1 MKIKTLGFIGLFI
14 ISFHINADQNIEI
27 VGGSGMGLPS
37 IAVVNFESDI
47 SSDNNMTDIIAS
59 DLTITGE
66 FKVKKYSSLD
76 NVESSVQYIL
86 TGAIT
91 NGNQLSFRLTNNIGT
106 ESGNKN
112 LANQTYSFNPDGNIR
127 KVAHTSSNAI
137 YKQLTNVPG
146 IFTSKIAYILHSGNS
161 YSIVIS
167 DYDGYNQ
174 KILLT
179 AKSPIISLAWD
190 NAGQQISYA
199 TLELGKPVVYVQ
211 DLYKTNRYIVS
222 NYSGSNSSPTFTSDA
237 SQLAVTLTKDYGSH
251 VYLVNN
257 KPFKSNNPAT
267 SLIHF
272 GSIDTEASIGKNGSI
287 VFTSNHDGGPQIFMT
302 DLKGSTPVRMTL
314 NLGNYNTTPH
324 LSHDLSKMIFINRN
338 YGTLKTYVM
347 NLATK
352 AAYPVSMNSSLD
364 IGPSFAPNDKL
375 ILFSSNSSMYI
386 VNVNGTTQTK
396 LNKVSGDIID
406 SSWSNSY

>member
-1 MKIKTLGFIGLFI
+1 MKIKILGFIGLLI
-14 ISFHINADQNIEI
+14 ISFEANADQNIDI

-37 IAVVNFESDI
+37 IAIVKFESDTFG
-47 SSDNNMTDIIAS
+47 DNSITDIIAS

-66 FKVKKYSSLD
+66 FNVKKYSSLD
-76 NVESSVQYIL
+76 RIESSVQYII
-86 TGAIT
+86 TGEIN
-91 NGNQLSFRLTNNIGT
+91 NGNQLSFKLTNNIAT
-106 ESGNKN
+106 ESGIKT
-112 LANQTYSFNPDGNIR
+112 LSNQIFSFNPDGNIR

-137 YKQLTNVPG
+137 YKQLTNIAGV
-146 IFTSKIAYILHSGNS
+146 FASKIAYILHSGKS

-174 KILLT
+174 KTLLT
-179 AKSPIISLAWD
+179 TKSPIISLAWD
-190 NAGQQISYA
+190 NTGQQISYA

-222 NYSGSNSSPTFTSDA
+222 NYSGSNSSPAFTSNA

-257 KPFKSNNPAT
+257 KPFKSNSPTA
-267 SLIHF
+267 SLINF

-302 DLKGSTPVRMTL
+302 DLKGSKPVRMTL

-324 LSHDLSKMIFINRN
+324 LSHDLSKMVFINRN

-352 AAYPVSMNSSLD
+352 TAYPVSMNSSLD
-364 IGPSFAPNDKL
+364 INPSFAPNDKL

-396 LNKVSGDIID
+396 LNKISGDIID

>member
-1 MKIKTLGFIGLFI
+1 MRIKIFGLIALVI
-14 ISFHINADQNIEI
+14 IVFNTYADQNIEI
-27 VGGSGMGLPS
+27 VGGSSLGLPS
-37 IAVVNFESDI
+37 VAIVNFDGGTI
-47 SSDNNMTDIIAS
+47 ADTNITDVIAS

-66 FKVKKYSSLD
+66 FNVKKYNSLD
-76 NVESSVQYIL
+76 SVESSVQYIIS
-86 TGAIT
+86 GGI
-91 NGNQLSFRLTNNIGT
+91 NGNLLSFKL
-106 ESGNKN
+106 NKN
-112 LANQTYSFNPDGNIR
+112 ISIESSNSPLIAQTFSFNPSGNIR
-127 KVAHTSSNAI
+127 KAGHTASNAI

-146 IFTSKIAYILHSGNS
+146 VFTSKIAYILHSGKD

-174 KILLT
+174 TTLLN

-222 NYSGSNSSPTFTSDA
+222 NYSGSNSSPSFTPDT

-257 KPFKSNNPAT
+257 RPFKNSTPAA
-267 SLIHF
+267 SLINF

-302 DLKGSTPVRMTL
+302 DLKGSAPVRMTL

-324 LSHDLSKMIFINRN
+324 LSHDLSKMVFINRN

-352 AAYPVSMNSSLD
+352 SAYPVSMNSSLD

-396 LNKVSGDIID
+396 LNQISGDIID
-406 SSWSNSY
+406 SSWSNNY

>member
-1 MKIKTLGFIGLFI
+1 MRIKILGLIGLVI

-27 VGGSGMGLPS
+27 VGGSSAGLPK
-37 IAVVNFESDI
+37 IAVVNFDNDVNGDNNISDI
-47 SSDNNMTDIIAS
+47 ITS

-66 FKVKKYSSLD
+66 FSVKKYATSD
-76 NVESSVQYIL
+76 EVESSVQYIVS
-86 TGAIT
+86 GAIES
-91 NGNQLSFRLTNNIGT
+91 NQVSFKLTNNTGV
-106 ESGNKN
+106 SGGKI
-112 LANQTYSFNPDGNIR
+112 LASQSFNFNPNNIR
-127 KVAHTSSNAI
+127 KAAHTNSNAI
-137 YKQLTNVPG
+137 YKQITNVPG
-146 IFTSKIAYILHSGNS
+146 IFTSKIAYILQSGNQ
-161 YSIVIS
+161 YSIVVA

-174 KILLT
+174 KTLLK

-190 NAGQQISYA
+190 NAGQQLAYA
-199 TLELGKPVVYVQ
+199 TYELGKPVVYVQ
-211 DLYKTNRYIVS
+211 DLYKVNRYIVS
-222 NYSGSNSSPTFTSDA
+222 NYSGSNSSPAFTPDA
-237 SQLAVTLTKDYGSH
+237 SQLAVTLTRDYGSH

-257 KPFKSNNPAT
+257 QPFKNHGAAAK
-267 SLIHF
+267 LINF

-302 DLKGSTPVRMTL
+302 DLRGSPPVRMTL

-324 LSHDLSKMIFINRN
+324 LSHDLSKMVFINRN

-352 AAYPVSMNSSLD
+352 SAFPVSMNSSLD
-364 IGPSFAPNDKL
+364 IGPSFSPNDKL

-386 VNVNGTTQTK
+386 VNVTGTTQTK
-396 LNKVSGDIID
+396 LNQISGNIID

>member
-1 MKIKTLGFIGLFI
+1 MRIKIFGLIALVI
-14 ISFHINADQNIEI
+14 IVFNTYADQNIEI
-27 VGGSGMGLPS
+27 VGGSSLGLPS
-37 IAVVNFESDI
+37 VAIVNFDGGTI
-47 SSDNNMTDIIAS
+47 ADTNITDVIAS

-66 FKVKKYSSLD
+66 FNVKEYNSLD
-76 NVESSVQYIL
+76 SVESSVQYIIS
-86 TGAIT
+86 GGI
-91 NGNQLSFRLTNNIGT
+91 NGNLLSFKL
-106 ESGNKN
+106 NKN
-112 LANQTYSFNPDGNIR
+112 ISIESSNSPLIAQTFSFNPSGNIR
-127 KVAHTSSNAI
+127 KAGHTASNAI

-146 IFTSKIAYILHSGNS
+146 VFTSKIAYILHSGKD

-174 KILLT
+174 TTLLN

-222 NYSGSNSSPTFTSDA
+222 NYSGSNSSPSFTPDT

-257 KPFKSNNPAT
+257 RPFKSSTPAA
-267 SLIHF
+267 SLINF

-302 DLKGSTPVRMTL
+302 DLKGSAPVRMTL

-324 LSHDLSKMIFINRN
+324 LSHDLSKMVFINRN

-352 AAYPVSMNSSLD
+352 SAYPVSMNSSLD

-396 LNKVSGDIID
+396 LNQISGDIID
-406 SSWSNSY
+406 SSWSNNY

>member
-1 MKIKTLGFIGLFI
+1 MRIRIIGLITLFLL
-14 ISFHINADQNIEI
+14 SFHINADQNIEI
-27 VGGSGMGLPS
+27 VGGNSMGLPS
-37 IAVVNFESDI
+37 IAIVNFDNDAGDENNITNII
-47 SSDNNMTDIIAS
+47 SSD
-59 DLTITGE
+59 LEITGE
-66 FKVKKYSSLD
+66 FNVKTYNSLSD
-76 NVESSVQYIL
+76 VESSVQYIL
-86 TGAIT
+86 SGAI
-91 NGNQLSFRLTNNIGT
+91 NNNQLSFKLTNNT
-106 ESGNKN
+106 RNESQNKT
-112 LANQTYSFNPDGNIR
+112 LTKQTFSYNTNSNTR
-127 KVAHTSSNAI
+127 KLAHTTSNEV

-146 IFTSKIAYILHSGNS
+146 IFTSKISYVIHSGKE
-161 YSIVIS
+161 YSIVVS

-174 KILLT
+174 KTLLVT
-179 AKSPIISLAWD
+179 KSPIISLAWD
-190 NAGQQISYA
+190 NSGQQISYA
-199 TLELGKPVVYVQ
+199 TFELGKPVVYVQ
-211 DLYKTNRYIVS
+211 DVYKTNRKIVS
-222 NYSGSNSSPTFTSDA
+222 NYSGSNSSPSFTPDA

-257 KPFKSNNPAT
+257 QPFSKSSPAAP
-267 SLIHF
+267 LINF

-302 DLKGSTPVRMTL
+302 DLRGSPPVRVTL

-324 LSHDLSKMIFINRN
+324 LSHDLSKLVFINRN

-375 ILFSSNSSMYI
+375 ILYSSNGSMYI

-396 LNKVSGDIID
+396 LNKISGDIID